1 MIRIGKKTL
10 IGVIV
15 VLIGVTINVLFSFLT
30 YSLKLPLYLDTIGTI
45 GVAALC
51 GTFPGFTTAILTNI
65 FCAIFN
71 QYAIYYSGLNILIA
85 ALTAYFVRNDL
96 LKKKFLLPLF
106 TVVIAIVGGGLGS
119 IIQLVILGIPQF
131 DPIREAAQ
139 SAAAH
144 SRFGFVFYVVIFNI
158 CLNIVDKGIC
168 AVSVL
173 TIIRILNTINSGISE
188 YLKNLGWKQ
197 RPLSAKEIKAAS
209 KNKFMGGI
217 IQQRFIITLSVLA
230 VIVTTVMAA
239 IGVNLNFQSAKDE
252 YRNNA
257 IGASKILAKT
267 IGNED
272 LEKYFNMD
280 KGTPAYFRLQ
290 DQMEEIKNDITGIK
304 YLYLFAPERNGM
316 RFLADL
322 DLNDEAGYY
331 PNELIEYDKS
341 MKPIVDKLLR
351 GDKVEP
357 FIEKKK
363 DGWLITSVVPVKD
376 SKGDTVFYVGADAYV
391 YYVSDYVKLY
401 CFKVF
406 LILFGFLLWV
416 ISFALWISR
425 YYLVHPINSMA
436 ICAEQF
442 IYNSDNTAILA
453 DNVNRLSELDIETN
467 DELQTL
473 YDAMKKMTENAVS
486 QMNDVKMQSKMI
498 SQMQTGLIITMAD
511 LVENRDADTGF
522 HIQKTA
528 DYVRII
534 VEGLQKK
541 GYYQNKMTPKYIADV
556 EMSAPLHDI
565 GKINIPDAILNKP
578 GKLTDEEFE
587 IMKSHTTAGRK
598 IMEKAILTVRGDNY
612 LREARN
618 MAGYHHEKWDGSGYP
633 EGLKGEV
640 IPLSAR
646 IMAVA
651 DVFDA
656 LTSKRIYKEGMPL
669 ERAMKIIE
677 EGSGTHF
684 DPKIVEVFL
693 EAKDEVRNV
702 LRRYSE

>member
-1 MIRIGKKTL
+1 MIRICKKTL

-15 VLIGVTINVLFSFLT
+15 VLIGVTINVLFSFLA

-96 LKKKFLLPLF
+96 LKKKFMLPLF

-168 AVSVL
+168 AASVL
-173 TIIRILNTINSGISE
+173 TFIRILNTINSGISE

-304 YLYLFAPERNGM
+304 YLYLFAPESNGM

-351 GDKVEP
+351 GDKVDP

-442 IYNSDNTAILA
+442 IYNSDNTAIL
-453 DNVNRLSELDIETN
+453 
-467 DELQTL
+467 
-473 YDAMKKMTENAVS
+473 
-486 QMNDVKMQSKMI
+486 
-498 SQMQTGLIITMAD
+498 
-511 LVENRDADTGF
+511 
-522 HIQKTA
+522 A